1 MDALDKQIRQ
11 YVKNWVPIIGLEH
24 WDIKISYKNDH
35 DSNNLATAQTQQ
47 HYYELH
53 VIFNR
58 PKVKTLSNRE
68 LEKLVVHELCHA
80 PLSSLGDGHGHK
92 SDKLVHYLDEQATS
106 NFALALLR
114 AAGRKISDV

>member
-1 MDALDKQIRQ
+1 MDILDQKIRKL
-11 YVKNWVPIIGLEH
+11 VKEWVPIIGLAH
-24 WDIKISYKNDH
+24 WDIKVSYKSDKNSLH
-35 DSNNLATAQTQQ
+35 LATAQTQQ
-47 HYYELH
+47 HYYELN
-53 VIFNR
+53 VVFNR
-58 PKVKTLSNRE
+58 PKVSQLSAGE

-80 PLSSLGDGHGHK
+80 PLSSLTDGHGHK